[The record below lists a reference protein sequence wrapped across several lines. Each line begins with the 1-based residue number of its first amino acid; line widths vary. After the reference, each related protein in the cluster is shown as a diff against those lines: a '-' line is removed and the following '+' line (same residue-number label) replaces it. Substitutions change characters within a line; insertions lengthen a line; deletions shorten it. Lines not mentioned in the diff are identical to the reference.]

1 MNIKKIAEEK
11 NIDAHKLSRD
21 LDISYTYADLLLKS
35 KRTPSIKVMKK
46 FREVYNIPL
55 GGIGVS

>member
-1 MNIKKIAEEK
+1 MNIKKLAEER

-35 KRTPSIKVMKK
+35 KRQPSVKVMKK
-46 FREVYNIPL
+46 AREVYNVPL
-55 GGIGVS
+55 GNL